1 MSNEDSKARLN
12 LIELRKILKLTQ
24 EQMSTSL
31 KISRSNYGNIET
43 GKVGLTERVKSDIC
57 DIYNVNKAWLET
69 GEGEVFSKES
79 NCAKKINELR
89 KKKNLTS
96 EQLAELSNVPKGTL
110 DKILNGTT
118 KDPKFETLKS
128 LARALNCT
136 LNDFDDVNTINT
148 DTKTKEFNYLF
159 NQIDDETK
167 DLIIG
172 MMKKVLNN

>member
-1 MSNEDSKARLN
+1 MSEKDGIIRLN

-24 EQMSTSL
+24 EQISASL

-57 DIYNVNKAWLET
+57 DIYNVNKEWLET
-69 GEGEVFSKES
+69 GTGEIFSKES
-79 NCAKKINELR
+79 NCGKKINELR
-89 KKKNLTS
+89 KNRNLTS
-96 EQLAELSNVPKGTL
+96 EQLSELSNVPKGTL

-136 LNDFDDVNTINT
+136 LNDFDDMNTINI
-148 DTKTKEFNYLF
+148 DIKAKEFNYLF
-159 NQIDDETK
+159 AQIDNETK

-172 MMKKVLNN
+172 IMKKVLNN